1 MDRAT
6 RERLLDWADGL
17 RDLPWRRVR
26 DPWAI
31 LVAETML
38 QQTQVARVVDRWA
51 SFLDEFPD
59 PATCATA
66 GPAAVVRAWSGLGYN
81 RRATML
87 HGAAETIVARHGGRV
102 PSELDALL
110 ALPGVGP
117 YTARAVR
124 AFAFEE
130 RAAPVDTNIGR
141 VLARVG
147 GIRLSPAEAQ
157 RTADHLVGALPD
169 GSTWRW
175 NQALMELGA
184 TVCTTRRPNCGRCPL
199 GRACSWHGGDG
210 PGPTAD
216 PAVGSAAVSRPQ
228 GRFEGS
234 DRQARG
240 RVVAAARA
248 GPVPVDT
255 LGPRESRVLDGL
267 VDDGLVAVDDGVVR
281 LVGDPLS
288 PAP

>member
-1 MDRAT
+1 
-6 RERLLDWADGL
+6 
-17 RDLPWRRVR
+17 
-26 DPWAI
+26 
-31 LVAETML
+31 ML

-59 PATCATA
+59 PATCAAA

-110 ALPGVGP
+110 ALLALPGVGP

-141 VLARVG
+141 VLARVDG
-147 GIRLSPAEAQ
+147 VRLSPAEAQ

-184 TVCTTRRPNCGRCPL
+184 TVCTTRRPDCGRCPL

-216 PAVGSAAVSRPQ
+216 PAVGSAA
-228 GRFEGS
+228 
-234 DRQARG
+234 A
-240 RVVAAARA
+240 
-248 GPVPVDT
+248 VDT

-267 VDDGLVAVDDGVVR
+267 VDDGLVAVEDGVVR